1 MNRLAEISILDIAQ
15 KPISLEQLSEKKLL
29 IVNTASE
36 CGYTP
41 QYAQLEE
48 LYREMKGLVN
58 ILACPSNDFGAQEPG
73 DNHEIAQFCE
83 TKFNITFPITEKISV
98 TGANVHPLFHWF
110 SDIALNDSKSAV
122 PQWNFHKFLIEP
134 GGKFYKDLPSSVSPL
149 DEEIVNW
156 IMSPS

>member
-1 MNRLAEISILDIAQ
+1 MNRLDEILILGITQ
-15 KPISLEQLSEKKLL
+15 KPISLQQLSKKKLM

-48 LYREMKGLVN
+48 LYREMNGLVN
-58 ILACPSNDFGAQEPG
+58 ILACPSNDFGSQEPA
-73 DNHEIAQFCE
+73 DNEVIAQFCAS
-83 TKFNITFPITEKISV
+83 KFDITFPISEKIKV
-98 TGANVHPLFHWF
+98 IGADVHPLFYWF
-110 SDIALNDSKSAV
+110 SDILRNGVKSAI
-122 PQWNFHKFLIEP
+122 PQWNFHKFLVEP
-134 GGKFYKDLPSSVSPL
+134 GGQFFTDLPTSVSPL